1 MMEAEVTK
9 GAQAKLLLLGRK
21 LLPAL
26 GQVSKVESTGPADG
40 LGVRD
45 QGYPEIGMTL
55 GSAFGLL
62 GRRRCH
68 S

>member
-1 MMEAEVTK
+1 MVEAGVKK
-9 GAQAKLLLLGRK
+9 GAQAELLLLGLK

-26 GQVSKVESTGPADG
+26 GQVSKVESTGPAGG

-55 GSAFGLL
+55 GFAFGQL
-62 GRRRCH
+62 GGRWCP